1 MSSLED
7 ELPALRTFVT
17 LLPRTQYLVP
27 GKHTY
32 ISELI
37 LSLDSH
43 KKPVR
48 YIILFSIVLISLS

>member
-17 LLPRTQYLVP
+17 LPPRTQYLVP

-37 LSLDSH
+37 LLLDSH

-48 YIILFSIVLISLS
+48 YIILFSIVLVSLS